1 MDQVIDIVKRS
12 AFNMLKE
19 EVDEFGQQSN
29 DHQAKI
35 WIVKTGD

>member
-19 EVDEFGQQSN
+19 EVDEFGQQCN
-29 DHQAKI
+29 DH
-35 WIVKTGD
+35 